1 MQNLSTHYSAHIEE
15 LQSRTEHALLKSDS
29 ADFIVIHAGMPNM
42 VFLDDYP
49 YPFKVNPH
57 FKAWLPILESPNCWL
72 IVNGVDKPKLFYFQP
87 IDFWHKVIPL
97 DEHYWNEY
105 FSIDVVNTKSELNRM
120 LKPYLSNSICIT
132 EHVEF
137 AAEIGFTKVNESSTI
152 DYFHYHRAYKTDYEF
167 ECLRRSNAIAVKG
180 HNAAKKA
187 FYDGQSEYDIYMAY
201 LSASQQ
207 TESETP
213 YGSIVALNENAA
225 ILHYTHFE
233 RSAPNKVR
241 SFLIDAGATFHGYAS
256 DITRTYSF
264 EKNRFSELIDQMHL
278 LMKESVKG
286 LKVGQSYV
294 ELHAAAYRNIS
305 EVLKNFDILKVSA
318 EEACEKK
325 IVTSF
330 FPHGLGHHLGMQ
342 THDVAG
348 FMQDENGT
356 HLDTPKKFSTL
367 RVSRKIEARQ
377 VFTIEPGV
385 YFIDSLLKDLEN
397 SESKNKV
404 NWDVINELKPF
415 GGIRIEDDIIVHSDG
430 NENMTRNL
438 GLN

>member
-1 MQNLSTHYSAHIEE
+1 
-15 LQSRTEHALLKSDS
+15 
-29 ADFIVIHAGMPNM
+29 
-42 VFLDDYP
+42 
-49 YPFKVNPH
+49 
-57 FKAWLPILESPNCWL
+57 
-72 IVNGVDKPKLFYFQP
+72 
-87 IDFWHKVIPL
+87 
-97 DEHYWNEY
+97 
-105 FSIDVVNTKSELNRM
+105 
-120 LKPYLSNSICIT
+120 
-132 EHVEF
+132 
-137 AAEIGFTKVNESSTI
+137 
-152 DYFHYHRAYKTDYEF
+152 
-167 ECLRRSNAIAVKG
+167 
-180 HNAAKKA
+180 
-187 FYDGQSEYDIYMAY
+187 MAY

-233 RSAPNKVR
+233 RSAPNKAR

-264 EKNRFSELIDQMHL
+264 EKNQFSELIDQMHV
-278 LMKESVKG
+278 LMQKSIKG

-294 ELHAAAYRNIS
+294 DLHAAAYRSIS
-305 EVLKNFDILKVSA
+305 EVLKKFDILKISA
-318 EEACEKK
+318 EEACEKE
-325 IVTSF
+325 IVTTF

-348 FMQDENGT
+348 FMQDEDGT
-356 HLDTPKKFSTL
+356 HRDTPKKFSAL
-367 RVSRKIEARQ
+367 RVSRTIEARQ
-377 VFTIEPGV
+377 VFTIEPGI

-397 SESKNKV
+397 SDFKNMV
-404 NWDVINELKPF
+404 DWDVINELRPF